1 MTIDIPVY
9 DAMRFDIRAGDL
21 VWAEKVGTPD
31 AILRDGFLIGGELR
45 YCSREL
51 FDERGY
57 TFDAERAQK
66 ALVGKNGPK
75 VGSFKNYA

>member
-31 AILRDGFLIGGELR
+31 AISRDGFLIGGELPASSRTTASGTDQLVNEQIDGRMMFACR
-45 YCSREL
+45 Y
-51 FDERGY
+51 
-57 TFDAERAQK
+57 
-66 ALVGKNGPK
+66 
-75 VGSFKNYA
+75 